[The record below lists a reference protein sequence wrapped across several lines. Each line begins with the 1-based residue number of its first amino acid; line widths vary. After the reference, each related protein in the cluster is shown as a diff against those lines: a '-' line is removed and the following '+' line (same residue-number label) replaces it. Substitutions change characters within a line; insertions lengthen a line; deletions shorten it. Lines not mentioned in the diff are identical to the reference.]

1 MRVLL
6 TDDSK
11 SIRLIMR
18 KYLIDLNVTDMLEA
32 SNGRECLEILA
43 ANMPVDLI
51 ILDWNMP
58 EIDGMEVLKTIR
70 ATEQYQS
77 VRVVMCTSDSN
88 REDVILALRAGANN
102 YITKPFDESAVRE
115 KILPELHR

>member
-115 KILPELHR
+115 KILPELNR